1 MAENPADTPF
11 AFNGLDRIFHER
23 ARLGI
28 VTSLAGQRDGLS
40 FAQLK
45 QLCGLTDGNLNRHLS
60 VLEEARYVIIEK
72 SFEGKRPQTRCRLSE
87 LGRNDFGQYLAA
99 LESALLKATRAAEG
113 KWTMPDGAPRLR
125 EQPA

>member
-1 MAENPADTPF
+1 MADVQADTPF

-28 VTSLAGQRDGLS
+28 MTSLAGQPEGLS

-45 QLCGLTDGNLNRHLS
+45 QLCGLTDGNLNRHLT

-87 LGRNDFGQYLAA
+87 LGRGDFGHYLAA
-99 LESALLKATRAAEG
+99 LENALLKAMRAAEG
-113 KWTMPDGAPRLR
+113 KQTVSDVARRLR
-125 EQPA
+125 ERPA

>member
-1 MAENPADTPF
+1 MTETREDTPF

-28 VTSLAGQRDGLS
+28 VTSLAGQPEGLS

-45 QLCGLTDGNLNRHLS
+45 QLCGLTDGNLNRHLT

-87 LGRNDFGQYLAA
+87 LGRSDFGQYLAA
-99 LESALLKATRAAEG
+99 LENALLHATRATEG
-113 KWTMPDGAPRLR
+113 KQSVSDISRRLR
-125 EQPA
+125 ERPA